1 MPRQEPGK
9 RIKNFKE
16 VASGYTEEQALKE
29 ASRCI
34 QCKKPTCKA
43 GCPVEIEIPEFI
55 KAIAEKDFAKAI
67 EIIKQ
72 KNSLPAVC
80 GRVCPQESQC
90 EKVCALS
97 KKYGSV
103 AIGRLE
109 RFVADLQIS
118 NSINVSRPTNVGG
131 QAPCQ
136 SVKVDKTKDDARCTM
151 LRRLLSWA
159 LGPRA

>member
-1 MPRQEPGK
+1 MEPRQEMPRQEPGE

-16 VASGYTEEQALKE
+16 VALGYTEEQALKE

-55 KAIAEKDFAKAI
+55 KAVSEKDFSKAI
-67 EIIKQ
+67 EIIKR

-90 EKVCALS
+90 EAVCALA
-97 KKYGSV
+97 KKYGPV

-109 RFVADLQIS
+109 RFAADRQIS
-118 NSINVSRPTNVGG
+118 NSVRVSE
-131 QAPCQ
+131 CQ
-136 SVKVDKTKDDARCTM
+136 RVKVDKTKDDERCNVV
-151 LRRLLSWA
+151 S
-159 LGPRA
+159 